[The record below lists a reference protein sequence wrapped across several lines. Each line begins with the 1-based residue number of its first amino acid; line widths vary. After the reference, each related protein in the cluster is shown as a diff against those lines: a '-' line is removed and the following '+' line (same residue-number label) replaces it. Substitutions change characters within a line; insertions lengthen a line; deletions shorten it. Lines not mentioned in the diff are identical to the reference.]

1 MNILLAIMLA
11 YGYSPSDSSWS
22 MVSLREIPERA
33 ILFAELA
40 ARDGGRPVV
49 DLGSMLE
56 LAGRFE
62 RAEAVYRL
70 ALNSAEDSNIRDWLT
85 DRLMGTR
92 PLDTLIILSVR
103 VTNQGH
109 RTAEAVRVEIPLPV
123 SHPPYQHIVHLAGVF
138 TPGAT
143 TMSCS
148 LPELGQGCTVVL
160 PLVIQ
165 VTQVPYTYR
174 PLRNTWADGSGPIEL
189 AGLAGIIRSME
200 VTHADD
206 GPGPC
211 LELAFRLKEMA
222 GVEGMELTVTGGLL
236 RTAEDG
242 LLFHAWNHLPQD
254 GMPLDV
260 SLFHADS
267 LRGMAHCPTD
277 MIPLWNLENTG
288 GHEVSAFYS
297 QPDADLSV
305 SMTAAFAD
313 PELIIT
319 MFGMFPLFFLTA
331 ESEI

>member
-1 MNILLAIMLA
+1 MNILLAILLA

-22 MVSLREIPERA
+22 MVTLREIPERA

-40 ARDGGRPVV
+40 ARDGGTPVV

-62 RAEAVYRL
+62 RAGAVYRV
-70 ALNSAEDSNIRDWLT
+70 ALNSAEDSNVRDWLT
-85 DRLMGTR
+85 ERLIGTG
-92 PLDTLIILSVR
+92 PLDTLIVLSAR
-103 VTNQGH
+103 VTNESPG
-109 RTAEAVRVEIPLPV
+109 TAEEVRVEIPMPV
-123 SHPPYQHIVHLAGVF
+123 PHPPYQQIEYLAGAF
-138 TPGAT
+138 KPDGA

-148 LPELGQGCTVVL
+148 LPELGPGRTVVL
-160 PLVIQ
+160 PLLIH

-174 PLRNTWADGSGPIEL
+174 PLRETGEDGSGPIAL

-200 VTHADD
+200 VPHSED

-222 GVEGMELTVTGGLL
+222 GAEGVELTVTGGLL

-242 LLFHAWNHLPQD
+242 LLFHAWNHLEID
-254 GMPLDV
+254 GMPMDV

-277 MIPLWNLENTG
+277 MIPLWDLESTG

-297 QPDADLSV
+297 RSDAVLSV

-313 PELIIT
+313 PDIMNT
-319 MFGMFPLFFLTA
+319 MLGMFPLFLLKVK
-331 ESEI
+331 